1 MSYIPLILAGFAA
14 STVVSLALIPLQAI
28 VTPANHSVT
37 EVAFNSSNPTS
48 QIILSSTSAYVPSV
62 SASNHSSESLAYGYY
77 QCDAKEFGQPKF
89 NSCREALHQMPN
101 GWDLS
106 TYGDRT
112 VFGGG
117 VDFPMPVRY
126 ASRIV
131 DGACIIEVFAA
142 KQGAMDR
149 LEPSHLKMRIRYLLD
164 KCVGDEKLEGG
175 IAKYLG

>member
-48 QIILSSTSAYVPSV
+48 QSILSSTSAYVPSV

-77 QCDAKEFGQPKF
+77 QCNAKKFGQPKF

-112 VFGGG
+112 VFGGS
-117 VDFPMPVRY
+117 VDFPLPARY
-126 ASRIV
+126 ASSKQERIL
-131 DGACIIEVFAA
+131 G
-142 KQGAMDR
+142 DR
-149 LEPSHLKMRIRYLLD
+149 
-164 KCVGDEKLEGG
+164 
-175 IAKYLG
+175 